1 MHKPIE
7 KLSKLTDV
15 THIFYVAWASKST
28 EAENCI
34 FNSTILHNVLKAVI
48 PKNPNLQ
55 HICLQTGR
63 KHYLGSFESCLRF
76 SSHDPPL
83 HEDLPRPGAIFGFSP
98 ACLLNM
104 ASTLSAYATIS
115 KYEGLPLMFPSI
127 DVSSSTSS
135 FRSSSFLKQIPD
147 QSQSSENGHRCI
159 SKGSKL
165 ILHRLLRSRPD
176 YGILKDFEVQ

>member
-48 PKNPNLQ
+48 PNTPNLQ

-63 KHYLGSFESCLRF
+63 KHYLGSSESCLRF

-83 HEDLPRPGAIFGFSP
+83 HEDLPRLNSLSFYQRMF
-98 ACLLNM
+98 CL
-104 ASTLSAYATIS
+104 IR
-115 KYEGLPLMFPSI
+115 
-127 DVSSSTSS
+127 
-135 FRSSSFLKQIPD
+135 FR
-147 QSQSSENGHRCI
+147 GR
-159 SKGSKL
+159 G
-165 ILHRLLRSRPD
+165 
-176 YGILKDFEVQ
+176 V

>member
-127 DVSSSTSS
+127 D
-135 FRSSSFLKQIPD
+135 D

>member
-48 PKNPNLQ
+48 PNTPNLQ

-63 KHYLGSFESCLRF
+63 KHYL
-76 SSHDPPL
+76 
-83 HEDLPRPGAIFGFSP
+83 EDVLFNKVQRKGGLKWSVHRPGAIFGFSP

-104 ASTLSAYATIS
+104 ASTLRDYATIS
-115 KYEGLPLMFPSI
+115 KYEGLPLMFPVALVHLGAL
-127 DVSSSTSS
+127 VS
-135 FRSSSFLKQIPD
+135 
-147 QSQSSENGHRCI
+147 
-159 SKGSKL
+159 
-165 ILHRLLRSRPD
+165 
-176 YGILKDFEVQ
+176 